1 MFYESLNIEEAEIVL
16 AALNDILSRPGL
28 TKASGPSTKLRD
40 RLKKALQR
48 EQKLR
53 EPVTVT
59 LSFVTVSEGS
69 SAFAAMLNP
78 ESNEVEVR
86 HNGIPAM
93 SGEWAEVWRD
103 PRDPEDFEVKWSIQ
117 RLREYEGREQPD
129 DTTLELLSDAL
140 RHALARR

>member
-1 MFYESLNIEEAEIVL
+1 MFYESLNLEEAEIVL

-93 SGEWAEVWRD
+93 SGEWRRPWGGDPDDDAPPCIHRD
-103 PRDPEDFEVKWSIQ
+103 
-117 RLREYEGREQPD
+117 REYEGREQPD
-129 DTTLELLSDAL
+129 DPTLELLSDAL